1 MKNTIL
7 LSTLIIAAVFS
18 AHAQD
23 KRIKTGPA
31 YDNIHV
37 EDKQRFSTKL
47 ALLHDEYY
55 VPSGTTRKLTFQK
68 DLPLSSSN
76 LGLLVPQ
83 QNLKKLYF
91 PALKPVVTRK
101 S

>member
-7 LSTLIIAAVFS
+7 LSALVLASISS

-23 KRIKTGPA
+23 RQIKAGPA

-37 EDKQRFSTKL
+37 TDKQRFSTRL
-47 ALLHDEYY
+47 ALLQEESY
-55 VPSGTTRKLTFQK
+55 VPSVTTRTLMFQK